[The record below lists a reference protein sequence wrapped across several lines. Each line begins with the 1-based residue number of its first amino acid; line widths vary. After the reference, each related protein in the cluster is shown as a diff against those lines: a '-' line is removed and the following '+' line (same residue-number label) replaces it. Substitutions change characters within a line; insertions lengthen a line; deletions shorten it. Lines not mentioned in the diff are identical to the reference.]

1 MADLISSNISTRHPC
16 TVTISFRRILSTTL
30 SLLAPEIATSHR
42 KSMRPFLTV
51 SYPLFQPCLS
61 SSPLPSPQIHTQSLL
76 LCTASSRWLRA
87 IFSLGNFLICCLQY
101 YPTSF
106 KMKPVDKAHCPACTL
121 LSSLPTPPCP
131 APGLRFCPGGR
142 NTGKT
147 FCC

>member
-76 LCTASSRWLRA
+76 RCMASSRWLCA

-101 YPTSF
+101 YPHKLQNEANGQS
-106 KMKPVDKAHCPACTL
+106 P
-121 LSSLPTPPCP
+121 LPCMYLAFQLTPPP
-131 APGLRFCPGGR
+131 PGLCFCPGGR